1 MKWGS
6 IMYQAKQSEPSQEFK
21 NAWQAA
27 GRFLQSK
34 GGEGL
39 NWIRSNLNL
48 PMVEHLSFRLGNQL
62 FFVFIEAAEFNFQKS
77 SKLFLDVSREAKATP
92 CIMSMEQRIS
102 KYEPCNSGWGLVNAE
117 SGVVINPI
125 AMISGELIERSE
137 WELHDFAIQTVKTYL
152 TKQGKDVF
160 SAQSSLHIDP
170 SIWFEESESAHWV
183 VVRAV
188 KYPDKEAVLPH
199 NINEIAQDCAHMGKV
214 GYFASVSLVNSDDT
228 FEPDANGNYLPLYRG
243 HGMFVRFEGLK
254 RV

>member
-1 MKWGS
+1 
-6 IMYQAKQSEPSQEFK
+6 MYQVEQSTPSQEFK

-34 GGEGL
+34 GGKEL

-48 PMVEHLSFRLGNQL
+48 PMAEHLSFRLGNQL

-77 SKLFLDVSREAKATP
+77 SKLFLDVSREAKATA
-92 CIMSMEQRIS
+92 CIMSMEQRLS
-102 KYEPCNSGWGLVNAE
+102 TYVPCHTGWGLVNAE
-117 SGVVINPI
+117 SGVIIDPV
-125 AMISGELIERSE
+125 AMVSDELIEMSE

-183 VVRAV
+183 VVRVA
-188 KYPDKEAVLPH
+188 KYPDKEVVLPH
-199 NINEIAQDCAHMGKV
+199 NINEIAQNCAHMGKV
-214 GYFASVSLVNSDDT
+214 GYFASVALANTDD
-228 FEPDANGNYLPLYRG
+228 PDAKSKGNYFPFYRG
-243 HGMFVRFEGLK
+243 YGIFVKFEGLK
-254 RV
+254 SV